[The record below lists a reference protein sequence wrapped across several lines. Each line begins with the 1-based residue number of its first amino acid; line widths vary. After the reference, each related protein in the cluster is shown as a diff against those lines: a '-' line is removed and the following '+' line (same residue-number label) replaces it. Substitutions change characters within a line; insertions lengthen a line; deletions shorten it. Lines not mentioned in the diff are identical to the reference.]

1 MWTVFLICF
10 FRLIM
15 TIDPM
20 THFEKSFLKG
30 ITYMKVSGTSSHVY
44 LDMDDRI
51 IKAEGE
57 MIVGG
62 FVAYKSTMKFEP
74 PYENEPVSDE
84 SRQKY
89 IDEALKKTKDSGMKL
104 EFE

>member
-1 MWTVFLICF
+1 
-10 FRLIM
+10 
-15 TIDPM
+15 
-20 THFEKSFLKG
+20 
-30 ITYMKVSGTSSHVY
+30 MKVSGTSSHVY
-44 LDMDDRI
+44 LDMDGQI

-74 PYENEPVSDE
+74 PYENEPVTE
-84 SRQKY
+84 EIRQKY
-89 IDEALKKTKDSGMKL
+89 INEALLETKDSYMKL